1 MFYSGLIV
9 TCKPDRFDAVGLEL
23 ERLSVDI
30 HQRHQQSGRYV
41 VVLDEKTVE
50 AETERFRTIRSLE
63 GVADVSLV
71 VHRDEPDAATA

>member
-23 ERLSVDI
+23 T

-41 VVLDEKTVE
+41 VVLEEKTVE